1 MLRIDRLNESF
12 GWGIMPTSELKPALQ
27 GETSVEIVS
36 LGSDRSDAVGID
48 LHCDRNRKKHSASYC
63 AYLNIEKDERRWLPA
78 Q

>member
-36 LGSDRSDAVGID
+36 LGPDRSDAVGID
-48 LHCDRNRKKHSASYC
+48 LRISR
-63 AYLNIEKDERRWLPA
+63 EEVRRGIQKLQPD
-78 Q
+78 